1 MLAAA
6 LAAVTLPGAQA
17 APRPVPSFDH
27 VVVIVFENKVRGSVL
42 GSRAAPTFNSLASRY
57 AVLAGY
63 RGVTHPSLPNYLALV
78 SGSTQGI
85 TTDCTSCTTG
95 GRSLADT
102 LEAKGRT
109 WKAYAEGLPRAGW
122 TGAASGRYV
131 KRHVPF
137 LYFRRVLAQ
146 PARVRNVVPLTALS
160 RDLAAKRLPDF
171 ALVVPDMCHNMHDC
185 SGLDRGRL
193 ARALPAAAAAEP
205 AARQQRG
212 LRHLRRVRFGRPAGG
227 GAGARP
233 ARAAGL
239 GVRAGDVALRAAAD
253 DRGRLGP
260 AAARALCARRPGH
273 RHLALKSPLTRK
285 RDLRAE
291 LEISP
296 SWRCCRC

>member
-1 MLAAA
+1 VSRTVLVLSAA
-6 LAAVTLPGAQA
+6 LAAAALPGAQA

-42 GSRAAPTFNSLASRY
+42 GSSSAPTFNSLARRY

-85 TTDCTSCTTG
+85 TDDCTSCTTG
-95 GRSLADT
+95 GLSLADT

-137 LYFRRVLAQ
+137 LYFRRILSR
-146 PARVRNVVPLTALS
+146 PARVRNVVPLEALS

-171 ALVVPDMCHNMHDC
+171 ALVVPFMCHNMHDC
-185 SGLDRGRL
+185 PVSTGDAWL
-193 ARALPAAAAAEP
+193 ARFLPPLLRSRQFANSAVFVTFDESDSTDPRVAALALGPVVRPGSRFAPAMSHY
-205 AARQQRG
+205 G
-212 LRHLRRVRFGRPAGG
+212 LLRTIEDAW
-227 GAGARP
+227 
-233 ARAAGL
+233 GL
-239 GVRAGDVALRAAAD
+239 P
-253 DRGRLGP
+253 RLGRSARVAP
-260 AAARALCARRPGH
+260 ATG
-273 RHLALKSPLTRK
+273 
-285 RDLRAE
+285 
-291 LEISP
+291 I
-296 SWRCCRC
+296 WR

>member
-1 MLAAA
+1 VSRTVLVLSAA
-6 LAAVTLPGAQA
+6 LAAAALPGAQA

-42 GSRAAPTFNSLASRY
+42 GSPGAPTFNSLAKRY

-85 TTDCTSCTTG
+85 TDDCTSCMTG
-95 GRSLADT
+95 GISLADT

-137 LYFRRVLAQ
+137 LYFRRVLSR
-146 PARVRNVVPLTALS
+146 PARVRNVVPLAALS

-185 SGLDRGRL
+185 PVSTGDAWL
-193 ARALPAAAAAEP
+193 ARFLPPLLRSRQLANSAVFVIFDESDSTDPRVAALALGPVVRPGSSFAPAMSHY
-205 AARQQRG
+205 G
-212 LRHLRRVRFGRPAGG
+212 LLRTIEDAW
-227 GAGARP
+227 
-233 ARAAGL
+233 GL
-239 GVRAGDVALRAAAD
+239 P
-253 DRGRLGP
+253 RLGRS
-260 AAARALCARRPGH
+260 ARVAPVTGV
-273 RHLALKSPLTRK
+273 
-285 RDLRAE
+285 
-291 LEISP
+291 
-296 SWRCCRC
+296 WR